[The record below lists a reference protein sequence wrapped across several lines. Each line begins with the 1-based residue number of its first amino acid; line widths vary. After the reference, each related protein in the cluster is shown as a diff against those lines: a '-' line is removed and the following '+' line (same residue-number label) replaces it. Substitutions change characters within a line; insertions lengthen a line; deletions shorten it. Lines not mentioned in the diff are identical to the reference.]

1 MGRGARIG
9 GGGRMGHPHSHRGHN
24 HLHHHHQRFGGRNVQ
39 PYIGDA
45 M

>member
-1 MGRGARIG
+1 MVRGARIG
-9 GGGRMGHPHSHRGHN
+9 GGRRMGHHHGHHGHN
-24 HLHHHHQRFGGRNVQ
+24 NLHHHRRFGSRNVQ

>member
-1 MGRGARIG
+1 MVRGARIG
-9 GGGRMGHPHSHRGHN
+9 GGRRMGHHHGHHGHN
-24 HLHHHHQRFGGRNVQ
+24 HLHHHRRFGGRNVQ